1 MEKNPNATII
11 ELARPFSLTRFF
23 LQWEWMLVLL
33 FLLVNLMNVNLSPY
47 YWNLDN
53 LRDALP
59 TILDKAFIALP
70 MVFIIILGE
79 FDISV
84 GSTVALSSVVMA
96 VSFQAGL
103 PMEGSVVVCLLVGT
117 LCGFFNGLIIVK
129 FKELSAVIVTLATMI
144 IFRGIAYIILEDQA
158 AGHFPTWFKGLS
170 WGYVDGVPVILIAF
184 AVMAV
189 IAAWILHKTAFGRRV
204 YAIGNNVTAARFS
217 GIKVDRIKVL
227 IFTSA
232 GLMAGVTALFLT
244 SRMGSTR
251 PNVASGYELEVI
263 TMVVLG
269 GVSTSGGKG
278 RLIGAVLAVFLIGYL
293 RNGLGLIN
301 VPAQILLIIIG
312 LLLVVAVMVPN
323 FSWPVFGRRK
333 KVA

>member
-1 MEKNPNATII
+1 MERNPNATTV
-11 ELARPFSLTRFF
+11 ELARPFSLARFF
-23 LQWEWMLVLL
+23 FQWEWMLVVL
-33 FLLVNLMNVNLSPY
+33 FLVVNLMNVNLSPY
-47 YWNLDN
+47 YWNFDN

-96 VSFQAGL
+96 VAFHAGL
-103 PMEGSVVVCLLVGT
+103 PMQASMVLCLVVGAA
-117 LCGFFNGLIIVK
+117 CGLFNGLIIVK

-158 AGHFPTWFKGLS
+158 AGHFPNWFKGLS
-170 WGYVDGVPVILIAF
+170 WGYIDGLPVILVVF
-184 AVMAV
+184 VVMAV
-189 IAAWILHKTAFGRRV
+189 IAGWILHKTAFGRRV
-204 YAIGNNVTAARFS
+204 YAIGNNMTAARFS

-227 IFTSA
+227 IFTAA
-232 GLMAGVTALFLT
+232 GLMSGVTALFLT

-301 VPAQILLIIIG
+301 VPDQILLIIVG
-312 LLLVVAVMVPN
+312 LLLVIAVMVPN
-323 FSWPVFGRRK
+323 FSWPVFGRK
-333 KVA
+333 KKAA